1 MGDRADAKKAAMVEA
16 LRGARPPS
24 VVPPGLDARVD
35 ARVVARPQTQRPK
48 RPNVVIG
55 VRG

>member
-1 MGDRADAKKAAMVEA
+1 MVEA
-16 LRGARPPS
+16 LRGGRPPS
-24 VVPPGLDARVD
+24 PVPPGLSRVD
-35 ARVVARPQTQRPK
+35 ARVVPRPTTAQKK